1 MVVQA
6 EDKPKQGRCSREQR
20 GQKCCVSLS
29 RQAIELL
36 PSQSQSISQFSACC
50 SPLCCSQVPQ
60 PGPWPHMMEGILT
73 DTARSP
79 FQGESL
85 NLVPQGTS
93 RKNQEAVFF
102 LVNFQPDKQIYVY
115 RIYRRI
121 QLESLE
127 YKTIFFLSFDF
138 QRGRHWGMES
148 QNKILLCIPETQ
160 NNRGS
165 LTTTKT
171 NFSEKNF
178 FSLRK
183 EKEERQSP
191 NFYAWQVLC
200 ECGQLNLIL
209 LASVRL
215 PKSLR
220 ARVTEGSPRRESLSF
235 LGCSQGGLQSNLGI

>member
-1 MVVQA
+1 MLIHQTFRRQPSA
-6 EDKPKQGRCSREQR
+6 FCGWADCRGSGFRRRRSRYRRKPLPAGWHSVPWPSRQGRS
-20 GQKCCVSLS
+20 GSGSL
-29 RQAIELL
+29 
-36 PSQSQSISQFSACC
+36 
-50 SPLCCSQVPQ
+50 
-60 PGPWPHMMEGILT
+60 
-73 DTARSP
+73 
-79 FQGESL
+79 
-85 NLVPQGTS
+85 
-93 RKNQEAVFF
+93 
-102 LVNFQPDKQIYVY
+102 
-115 RIYRRI
+115 
-121 QLESLE
+121 
-127 YKTIFFLSFDF
+127 

-148 QNKILLCIPETQ
+148 QNKILFCIPETQ

-171 NFSEKNF
+171 NF

-235 LGCSQGGLQSNLGI
+235 LGCSQGGLQSNLGIQALFKLRLWK